1 MTEILREQFIAY
13 FQWFTNVFQ
22 RNKKMSFKFSKSYE
36 GEMTVTL
43 MTMIIRDV
51 SRTPAASKME
61 LFVTLV
67 NG

>member
-1 MTEILREQFIAY
+1 MTEILSEHFIAY

-22 RNKKMSFKFSKSYE
+22 RNKKMPFKFSKSHE

-43 MTMIIRDV
+43 VTMTIRDV

>member
-1 MTEILREQFIAY
+1 MTEILSEHFIAY